1 MWKWLG
7 RISYFFIIAFL
18 SLQVYS
24 FGYFS
29 QLNAY
34 YTDEVKPHL
43 DNPILILEG
52 MNTLL
57 GLSYFQ
63 EEPFYDVTYNQEGI
77 AFDLGIYAVGAVT
90 DETPVFGYAI
100 VLSNVSITHE
110 DVLLERAIL
119 KLTVEM
125 NEKTFLVNGNYE
137 SRKTITFD
145 PGNPFNFQNVPL
157 FFVFD
162 FDGYNLSPDILE
174 PALISRIELSYGYI
188 KDDAYAFDERLLFLA
203 SSTPTSEAARFKDQS
218 FVMNLSDYQL
228 ELEFDTLTPTLTN
241 ISEFGLNITRGDI
254 SSYQSIMIRYIIIF
268 LVVIFVVT
276 YALFFHKPLM
286 KYKASKKNAI
296 KTLPQTSIFKDSE

>member
-24 FGYFS
+24 FGYFQ

-34 YTDEVKPHL
+34 YTDNVKPNL

-63 EEPFYDVTYNQEGI
+63 EEPFYDVTYDADGI
-77 AFDLGIYAVGAVT
+77 SFDLGIFAVGAVT

-218 FVMNLSDYQL
+218 FAMNLSDYQL
-228 ELEFDTLTPTLTN
+228 ELEFDTLTPTSTD

-286 KYKASKKNAI
+286 KYKASKKNEI

>member
-24 FGYFS
+24 FGYFQ

-34 YTDEVKPHL
+34 YTDNVKPNL

-63 EEPFYDVTYNQEGI
+63 EEPFYDVTFDADGI
-77 AFDLGIYAVGAVT
+77 SFDLGIFAVGAVT
-90 DETPVFGYAI
+90 DAKPVYGYAI
-100 VLSNVSITHE
+100 VLSNVSITQN
-110 DVLLERAIL
+110 DAVLERAIL
-119 KLTVEM
+119 RLTVEM
-125 NEKTFLVNGNYE
+125 NEKTFLVDGNYQT
-137 SRKTITFD
+137 RKTIIFD

-162 FDGYNLSPDILE
+162 FDGYNTSKDVLE
-174 PALISRIELSYGYI
+174 PALISRMELSYGYI
-188 KDDAYAFDERLLFLA
+188 KDEAYEFDDRLLFLA
-203 SSTPTSEAARFKDQS
+203 SNVSTSEAARLKDQTFS
-218 FVMNLSDYQL
+218 MNLSDYQL
-228 ELEFDTLTPTLTN
+228 ELELDNLTPTDEDIL
-241 ISEFGLNITRGDI
+241 SFGLNITRGDI
-254 SSYQSIMIRYIIIF
+254 SEYQGIMTRYIIIF
-268 LVVIFVVT
+268 LVVVFIIT

-286 KYKASKKNAI
+286 IYTKSKKQVI
-296 KTLPQTSIFKDSE
+296 KPLPQSSIFKDSE

>member
-24 FGYFS
+24 FGYFQ

-34 YTDEVKPHL
+34 YTDNVKPNL

-63 EEPFYDVTYNQEGI
+63 EEPFYDVTYDADGI
-77 AFDLGIYAVGAVT
+77 SFDLGIFAVGAVT

-286 KYKASKKNAI
+286 KYKASKKNEI

>member
-1 MWKWLG
+1 
-7 RISYFFIIAFL
+7 
-18 SLQVYS
+18 
-24 FGYFS
+24 
-29 QLNAY
+29 
-34 YTDEVKPHL
+34 VKPNL

-203 SSTPTSEAARFKDQS
+203 SSVPTSEAARFKDQS

-228 ELEFDTLTPTLTN
+228 ELEFDTLTPTLAN
-241 ISEFGLNITRGDI
+241 ISGFGLNITRGDI

-286 KYKASKKNAI
+286 KYKASKKNEI

>member
-24 FGYFS
+24 FGYFR

-34 YTDEVKPHL
+34 YTDQVKPHL

-63 EEPFYDVTYNQEGI
+63 EEPFYNVTYDQEGI
-77 AFDLGIYAVGAVT
+77 TFDLGIYAVGAIT
-90 DETPVFGYAI
+90 NDAPVFGYAI

-110 DVLLERAIL
+110 TSLLERAIL
-119 KLTVEM
+119 RLTVEM
-125 NEKTFLVNGNYE
+125 TEKTFLVNGNYE
-137 SRKTITFD
+137 SRKTMTFD

-157 FFVFD
+157 FFIFD

-188 KDDAYAFDERLLFLA
+188 KDDAYVYDERLLFLA
-203 SSTPTSEAARFKDQS
+203 SSIPTSEAARFKDQS
-218 FVMNLSDYQL
+218 FSMNLSDYQL
-228 ELEFDTLTPTLTN
+228 ELNFDTLTPTLSDIT
-241 ISEFGLNITRGDI
+241 SFGLNITRGDI
-254 SSYQSIMIRYIIIF
+254 SSYQGIMTRYIIIF
-268 LVVIFVVT
+268 LVVTFILT

-286 KYKASKKNAI
+286 RYQSSKKKDI
-296 KTLPQTSIFKDSE
+296 KSLPQTSIFKDPE